1 MKETTMLKE
10 TFAKDVWADADGNIY
25 SSKRKE
31 LRKLSVCKVRN
42 DRSKQQ
48 YWMTSYGLVHR
59 LVASAFLGDVTGKVI
74 NHLDGN
80 TSNNAASNLE
90 ITNQKKN
97 CAHALTTGLTPV
109 GEKHSRSK
117 YSDET
122 LLSALR
128 EINSGCSVRGIA
140 NKYGITQS
148 YLNKVKNKVYRI
160 DLWDKL

>member
-1 MKETTMLKE
+1 
-10 TFAKDVWADADGNIY
+10 
-25 SSKRKE
+25 
-31 LRKLSVCKVRN
+31 
-42 DRSKQQ
+42 
-48 YWMTSYGLVHR
+48 MTSYGLVHR
-59 LVASAFLGDVTGKVI
+59 LVASAFLGDVAGKVI

-90 ITNQKKN
+90 ITDQKKN
-97 CAHALTTGLTPV
+97 CAHALTTGLIPV